1 MSLMVS
7 VSGIRGIVGESFTP
21 PTIMRYIQGFV
32 RETGKKRGSF
42 LIGRDT
48 RKSGPAVERIVEGT
62 ITSLGYDVTNIG
74 VAPTPTV
81 LFCTRKLGCLGGI
94 AITASHNGPQWNAL
108 KLCNSRGLFLDE
120 ESMGR
125 VEELSAQ
132 LIAEQEATVSWE
144 KNENI
149 GSVTFDR
156 KAHALHIDEVL
167 RFIDTARIRERKFK
181 VAIDPVGGS
190 GTAVDMD
197 FLNRL
202 GCTVVGVHDRPQGT
216 FPRGPEPTPENLEDL
231 CDLVRA
237 QEADIGFAHDPDGDR
252 LSVVSEEGCAVGE
265 EYTLVLAG
273 ESYLRHRKT
282 DIVCNLST
290 SMMVDDLA
298 HRFGVDVKR
307 TKIGE
312 INVTKGLLEHGAS
325 FGGEG
330 NGGVIVTTV
339 NPCRDSI
346 VGMALILD
354 LLAESGKTVSEI
366 TGKIPSYAM
375 KKQKL
380 DLGSL
385 KKERLYERLCIKAKN
400 IFNNFELNT
409 LDGIKLYTDRE
420 WIHMRLS
427 NTEPVMRI
435 MAESGSAQR
444 TDELISNGKS
454 IIASL
459 EAESS

>member
-7 VSGIRGIVGESFTP
+7 VSGIRGIIGESLTP
-21 PTIMRYIQGFV
+21 PTVMRYIQGFV
-32 RETGKKRGSF
+32 RATGKKRGSF

-62 ITSLGYDVTNIG
+62 IVSLGYDVINIG

-108 KLCNSRGLFLDE
+108 KLCNSRGLFFDE

-125 VEELSAQ
+125 VEQLSAE
-132 LIAEQEATVSWE
+132 LEDTVSWE

-149 GSVTFDR
+149 GSITFDR

-231 CDLVRA
+231 CDLVLA
-237 QEADIGFAHDPDGDR
+237 QDADIGFAQDPDGDR
-252 LSVVSEEGCAVGE
+252 LSVVSEKGCAVGE

-298 HRFGVDVKR
+298 CRFGVDIKR

-330 NGGVIVTTV
+330 NGGVIVTEV

-354 LLAESGKTVSEI
+354 LLAESGNKVSEI

-380 DLGSL
+380 DLGHL
-385 KKERLYERLCIKAKN
+385 KKERLYERLCIESKN

-444 TDELISNGKS
+444 TDELLSNGKS

-459 EAESS
+459 EAGSS